1 MHPAIEFAARA
12 RVAGGGVMPRRYRL
26 ALAMLLPLWGGC
38 AAIRETAP
46 APSPSD
52 GVDFIVVRHAE
63 TAGDDPDDPS
73 LSPAGRARAQALAEL
88 LAREPLQAVYATEFR
103 RTRQTAE
110 PAAQAHGL
118 PVNAYF
124 SRGDS
129 GETARQW
136 RQRHH
141 AGTVLIVGHSDN
153 VADLAATL
161 CGCASL
167 PMDEREYDRV
177 SVVHVAA
184 GGRAELRTRRY
195 GSAP

>member
-1 MHPAIEFAARA
+1 MRPAIGFAARA
-12 RVAGGGVMPRRYRL
+12 RVAGGDVMPRRYRL
-26 ALAMLLPLWGGC
+26 ALAMVLALSGGC
-38 AAIRETAP
+38 VGIRQAAP
-46 APSPSD
+46 APSPAD

-73 LSPAGRARAQALAEL
+73 LSPAGRARAQALAGL

-118 PVNAYF
+118 PMTAYF

-141 AGTVLIVGHSDN
+141 AGTVLIVGHSDS
-153 VADLAATL
+153 VADLAAAL

-177 SVVHVAA
+177 STVHV
-184 GGRAELRTRRY
+184 GTDGRAELRMRRY
-195 GSAP
+195 GGAP